1 MTQPKSPR
9 PKPPGDSDTDK
20 PGGGALDR
28 ARQFARSRG
37 LPMPP
42 VEGAPPTPTKKKKK
56 KPAASSHPKK
66 TKAAPPR

>member
-1 MTQPKSPR
+1 MTQRKSP
-9 PKPPGDSDTDK
+9 PLKTPAGSDTEK

-42 VEGAPPTPTKKKKK
+42 VECAPPAPAKKKAKPASTPTKKT
-56 KPAASSHPKK
+56 K
-66 TKAAPPR
+66 TPPPR